1 MEKTIKTMDVWSKRK
16 QKKKKQTKYGMTET
30 CQIELHRQVVLKIV
44 IANEEKTTADDN
56 LEQAKT
62 TQTDRPSNR

>member
-1 MEKTIKTMDVWSKRK
+1 
-16 QKKKKQTKYGMTET
+16 MTET

-44 IANEEKTTADDN
+44 IANEQKTTADDN
-56 LEQAKT
+56 LDQAKT